1 MARHSVLRRLRCA
14 LLAALAGLAGTATA
28 ARADGAAL
36 AISNAWAPA
45 EAKSGANVPLFMS
58 FSNQGG
64 ADALLRVRCPVA
76 NFTEKR
82 TIDLGEGAPSSRE
95 VKTIPI
101 PSGQTVLK
109 ADGSYVLLLQT
120 TQPLASGETFS
131 CKLAFQSGESRE
143 VEVTVKSP

>member
-1 MARHSVLRRLRCA
+1 MARIFA
-14 LLAALAGLAGTATA
+14 PAAALAALVLANTA
-28 ARADGAAL
+28 ARADSAQL
-36 AISNAWAPA
+36 AVSNAWSPPQ
-45 EAKSGANVPLFMS
+45 AKTGADVPLYMNIANSGA
-58 FSNQGG
+58 

-95 VKTIPI
+95 VKAIPI
-101 PSGQTVLK
+101 PAGQTMLR
-109 ADGSYVLLLQT
+109 ADGSYVLLLQV
-120 TQPLASGETFS
+120 TQPLAPGETFS